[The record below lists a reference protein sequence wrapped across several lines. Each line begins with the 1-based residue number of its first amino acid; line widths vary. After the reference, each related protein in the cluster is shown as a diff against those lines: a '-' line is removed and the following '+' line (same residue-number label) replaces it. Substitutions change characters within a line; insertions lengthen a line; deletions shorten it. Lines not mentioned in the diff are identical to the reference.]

1 MMSEVYN
8 VLFSCTGNS
17 ARSIMA
23 EALMNHWSK
32 GRFKA
37 YSAGFN
43 PRGEIH
49 PMTLEQLRRA
59 SLSTEGLRS
68 KSWEEFQTPDAPRMD
83 FVITVCDDALDQGCP
98 LWPGQPMTAHWGMSD
113 PAKVEGDEA
122 KQMAAFR
129 EAFRVLD
136 TRIKLFLSLPIATL
150 DHMRLQ
156 HDVDEIAE
164 KVPEQISTQ
173 V

>member
-1 MMSEVYN
+1 MSEVYN

-23 EALMNHWSK
+23 EALMNHWGK

-37 YSAGFN
+37 FSAGFN

-49 PMTLEQLRRA
+49 PLTLAQLQSA
-59 SLSTEGLRS
+59 SLSTEGLHS
-68 KSWEEFQTPDAPRMD
+68 KSWEEFQSLDAPRMD
-83 FVITVCDDALDQGCP
+83 FVITVCDDARDQGCP
-98 LWPGQPMTAHWGMSD
+98 LWPGQPLTAHWGMSD
-113 PAKVEGDEA
+113 PAKVEGDAA
-122 KQMAAFR
+122 KQKAAFR

-156 HDVDEIAE
+156 HDMAAIAAN
-164 KVPEQISTQ
+164 VPEKAP